1 MAWKCVRCGKRI
13 FKPRENT
20 IKHAMEWRYVKTR
33 RSLTTALRN
42 LQDLKDTAVVTHA
55 ICILAEEEG
64 FDERMKTAL
73 GMPVN
78 SMNAL
83 LL

>member
-1 MAWKCVRCGKRI
+1 
-13 FKPRENT
+13 
-20 IKHAMEWRYVKTR
+20 MEWRYVKTR